1 MTRAADSDTDSGTGS
16 DAEAR
21 TGPDPVLRRI
31 AECQLVVVIR
41 SPTAADALAVG
52 RILLVAG
59 VEGLEV
65 TGTTPGACDVLAALR
80 RDAESRVLLGVGSI
94 RTVEDARRADD
105 ADADFLVSPGSPA
118 SLTEA
123 MLATGRLVLPG
134 VFTATEVMRAR
145 DIGARAV
152 KLFPANVIGPDGLR
166 AMRGPFPDVAFVP
179 TGGISPDELGT
190 WLDAGALAVG
200 IGGRLAPPT
209 LHGGTDASALTARV
223 RDALAEVARRKS
235 S

>member
-1 MTRAADSDTDSGTGS
+1 MSWSADSETDAASDIDTGM
-16 DAEAR
+16 
-21 TGPDPVLRRI
+21 GPGAVLRQI
-31 AECQLVVVIR
+31 AACRLVVVLR
-41 SPTAADALAVG
+41 SPTAADAVAVG
-52 RILLVAG
+52 RTLLAAG
-59 VEGLEV
+59 IEVLEV

-80 RDAESRVLLGVGSI
+80 RDAESRVLLGIGSI

-118 SLTEA
+118 AVTES

-145 DIGARAV
+145 TLGAHAV
-152 KLFPANVIGPDGLR
+152 KLFPANVIGPNGLR
-166 AMRGPFPDVAFVP
+166 ALRGPFPDVAFVP

-190 WLDAGALAVG
+190 WLDAGAFAVG

-209 LHGGTDASALTARV
+209 MDGGTDASALTARV
-223 RDALAEVARRKS
+223 RDVLAELARRKAS
-235 S
+235 